1 MSNLDSIA
9 KVHAERARQAT
20 VGSSIPQLSV
30 STEPTS
36 AAGKPS
42 RSGWQMAAAAFVIVL
57 AIMVPALLLLS
68 WLPEP
73 AITDPPPPVP
83 ETVPSAPS
91 PTAIPE
97 TVPSSAP
104 SPTVLPETVPSTAEM
119 GTYCYVRCS
128 AALLDDGRV
137 LVIGSNQ
144 GFSTGEI
151 FDPASDSFSLVGQ
164 VPGDFSEGGSA
175 VALDDGRVLL
185 VFGLSDRAELY
196 DPTTGE
202 ITPTDVTYQQGVE
215 GAAAQLDDGR
225 VLLVESNSTVGRIF
239 DPHDG
244 TLTPTS
250 PMAFMEGIPDAVL
263 LDSGEVLLVGM
274 NRALTYDPLDD
285 AFEEVGN
292 PVEGRDGYTIDK
304 LADGRVI
311 FIGGLSRDEPYDLIP
326 RAVIY
331 DPTTRTSTAAGAL
344 NIPRFGHDAVLLA
357 DGRVVVLGG
366 STEGLINPLDQVE
379 VYDPA
384 TDRFT
389 LLERHLVYPRLWLTS
404 VALNDGR
411 ILIFGHYPGNFPS
424 DTDYEASHIAELY
437 QP

>member
-9 KVHAERARQAT
+9 KVHAERARHAT
-20 VGSSIPQLSV
+20 ATIRIPQLSV

-57 AIMVPALLLLS
+57 AIMVPALLLLR

-73 AITDPPPPVP
+73 AITDPLPP
-83 ETVPSAPS
+83 
-91 PTAIPE
+91 IPE
-97 TVPSSAP
+97 TVPSTP
-104 SPTVLPETVPSTAEM
+104 PPTIPETVPSTAEM
-119 GTYCYVRCS
+119 VNYCYVRCP
-128 AALLDDGRV
+128 AALLEDGRV
-137 LVIGSNQ
+137 LVMGSNQ
-144 GFSTGEI
+144 GISTGEV
-151 FDPASDSFSLVGQ
+151 FDPASGSFSPVGQ
-164 VPGDFSEGGSA
+164 DPGDFSQGSA

-185 VFGLSDRAELY
+185 VFGSSDRAQLY

-202 ITPTDVTYQQGVE
+202 ITPTDIAYQQGVG
-215 GAAAQLDDGR
+215 GAAAKLDDGR

-239 DPHDG
+239 DPSDG

-250 PMAFMEGIPDAVL
+250 PMAFMEGRPDAVL
-263 LDSGEVLLVGM
+263 LDSGEVLLVGI

-292 PVEGRDGYTIDK
+292 PVEGRGGYTIDK

-311 FIGGLSRDEPYDLIP
+311 FIGGESWDEPYDLIP
-326 RAVIY
+326 RTVIY

-344 NIPRFGHDAVLLA
+344 NIPRSGHDSVLLA

-366 STEGLINPLDQVE
+366 TIEGLINPLDQVE

-384 TDRFT
+384 ADRFT
-389 LLERHLVYPRLWLTS
+389 LLERKMVYPRLWLTA
-404 VALNDGR
+404 VALKDGR
-411 ILIFGHYPGNFPS
+411 ILIFGHYPGNFPN
-424 DTDYEASHIAELY
+424 DTEYEASHIAELY